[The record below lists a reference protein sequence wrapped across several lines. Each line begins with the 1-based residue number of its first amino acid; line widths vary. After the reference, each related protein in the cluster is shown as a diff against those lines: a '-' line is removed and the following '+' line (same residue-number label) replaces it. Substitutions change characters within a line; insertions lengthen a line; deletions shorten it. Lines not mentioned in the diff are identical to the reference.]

1 MMTGTISA
9 AWQMVKSL
17 EKAKIAFENKTI
29 SSDFFKEKNKTVKH
43 FIDFILPRYVSHF
56 ISIKTASC

>member
-1 MMTGTISA
+1 
-9 AWQMVKSL
+9 MVKSL